1 MTFFQ
6 KLCHLWDNVEKY
18 FRVGQATDDNTAH
31 VHCMLDTKGYKYTL
45 SLCNTYAF
53 STATMVAWKCL
64 CMYMYN
70 ASLVVSQLCLW
81 NEWMGF
87 KSLVS
92 IHITSAHTFKSCN
105 KCWGKCSVEFTEE
118 FMSGCYDSLQTL
130 RSRSSHFPAHVII
143 IWVFIIVIIINL
155 FLSLH
160 HNSIFTFISLIIVIV
175 GIKGNVRQAQFCYLE
190 HIKNDMW
197 TPCCC
202 ISLQNAHS
210 LS

>member
-1 MTFFQ
+1 MTIRHM
-6 KLCHLWDNVEKY
+6 CIACCIPN
-18 FRVGQATDDNTAH
+18 AT
-31 VHCMLDTKGYKYTL
+31 
-45 SLCNTYAF
+45 NTYSGCVILMPFPPQQWLHESALVLHD
-53 STATMVAWKCL
+53 T
-64 CMYMYN
+64 YI
-70 ASLVVSQLCLW
+70 ASLVVSQLCMW
-81 NEWMGF
+81 NEWMNEWMGF

-105 KCWGKCSVEFTEE
+105 KCWGQCSVEFTEE

-130 RSRSSHFPAHVII
+130 CSRSSHFPAHVII
-143 IWVFIIVIIINL
+143 IGVFIIVIIIDL

-175 GIKGNVRQAQFCYLE
+175 GIKGNVCQAQFCYLE

-202 ISLQNAHS
+202 ISLQTAHS